1 MNRFVRGSCHRVFR
15 VIVALTDELVR
26 IERSLDRVYFA
37 GVDAS
42 AYNRFIT

>member
-1 MNRFVRGSCHRVFR
+1 MNDLFLGVLPPCSERPF
-15 VIVALTDELVR
+15 ALNDEFVR
-26 IERSLDRVYFA
+26 IENHSIGYFA